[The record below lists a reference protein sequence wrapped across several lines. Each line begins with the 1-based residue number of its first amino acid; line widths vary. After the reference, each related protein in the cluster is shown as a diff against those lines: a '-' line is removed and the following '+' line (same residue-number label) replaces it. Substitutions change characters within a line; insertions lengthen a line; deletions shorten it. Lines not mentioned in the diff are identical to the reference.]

1 MGYMDAVL
9 NLFKDFYAAIE
20 LKEKDRKP
28 DFRHPDF
35 QAGHEEM
42 LILEA
47 AIRSR
52 RNGAWAK
59 VDNANV

>member
-9 NLFKDFYAAIE
+9 NLFWEFYAAIE
-20 LKEKDRKP
+20 LKEKGQKP
-28 DFRHPDF
+28 DFRQPDF
-35 QAGHEEM
+35 QAGHAEM

-52 RNGAWAK
+52 KSGAWAK
-59 VDNANV
+59 TGSANA